1 MEWIQRLG
9 LRVEDPQSD
18 GTVTLDECVYIHQS
32 FNTSIIDVYLYHAN
46 VQLKLKT
53 SFWFCICKRDP
64 IVCVELIITSH
75 SHSVNYKP
83 KYTKSL
89 LALSI

>member
-18 GTVTLDECVYIHQS
+18 GTVTLDECVYINQS

-64 IVCVELIITSH
+64 IVCMELISRLIPTVSITNQNTPS
-75 SHSVNYKP
+75 P
-83 KYTKSL
+83 CL
-89 LALSI
+89 P